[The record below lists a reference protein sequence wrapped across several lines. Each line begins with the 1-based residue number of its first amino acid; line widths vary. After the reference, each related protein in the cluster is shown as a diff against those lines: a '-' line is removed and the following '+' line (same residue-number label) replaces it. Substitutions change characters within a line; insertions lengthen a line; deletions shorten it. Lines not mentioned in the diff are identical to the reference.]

1 MERQQVTDMAFMFD
15 CYIDGQEAVSIF
27 NGDISKWNVS
37 KVTTMEAMFQA
48 AVSFN
53 GDISEWDVSNVTV
66 MGGMFQTP
74 SITGD
79 ISGWNKLSV
88 VFHLPCF

>member
-1 MERQQVTDMAFMFD
+1 MERQQVTDMSYMFNF
-15 CYIDGQEAVSIF
+15 YKERKEAASSF

-37 KVTTMEAMFQA
+37 KVTNMGAMFQA

-53 GDISEWDVSNVTV
+53 GDISGWDVSNVTV
-66 MGGMFQTP
+66 MGGMFQTT